1 MKLPECF
8 NEKHIEKT
16 WEAFSKEYEIDVD
29 AFRYA
34 QSEFQDVNKT
44 LDKKVEYLKD
54 TEGFKDEKTAKI
66 SYLLGLAYMISN
78 L

>member
-8 NEKHIEKT
+8 NENPMDKI

-34 QSEFQDVNKT
+34 QSEFKDVNKV
-44 LDKKVEYLKD
+44 LDKKVEYLKSTD
-54 TEGFKDEKTAKI
+54 NFIDDKTAKI
-66 SYLLGLAYMISN
+66 SYLLGLTYMIYK